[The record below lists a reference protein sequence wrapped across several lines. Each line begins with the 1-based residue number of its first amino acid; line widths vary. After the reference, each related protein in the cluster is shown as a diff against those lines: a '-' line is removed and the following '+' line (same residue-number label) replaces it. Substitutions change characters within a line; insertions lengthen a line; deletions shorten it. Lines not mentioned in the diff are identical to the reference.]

1 MRPTIEL
8 FTTTV
13 DAVGMDTQMTYW
25 AIQFYIFLSVFT
37 LFVFLPWFVLTLIEA
52 RNGSLTRSGL
62 TITCIFTVAILLPWT
77 YLALTT
83 GSAYTENPWGR
94 LTLTPAP
101 GMTNTPTLGITNIL
115 SDSDTPAGPNAPNI
129 AAVVHDQFQDEL
141 AQQDELKTLE
151 LEKQCQILRDEN
163 YFSDPTEESILCGGY
178 ALSPVITFGWEIKP
192 FIVAEDGF
200 MPPNALMDE
209 ERILPNSSFSV
220 NPHAL
225 EVTAR
230 LRIQPA
236 YQPYSSERTASL

>member
-8 FTTTV
+8 FTTTI
-13 DAVGMDTQMTYW
+13 DAVGMDTQLTYW
-25 AIQFYIFLSVFT
+25 AIMFYIFLSVFT
-37 LFVFLPWFVLTLIEA
+37 LFAFLPLFVLALVEV
-52 RNGSLTRSGL
+52 RNGSLTRSSI
-62 TITCIFTVAILLPWT
+62 TITCVLAVVLALPWA

-83 GSAYTENPWGR
+83 GSAYKENPLSR

-101 GMTNTPTLGITNIL
+101 GMTNTPTLGITNML

-129 AAVVHDQFQDEL
+129 AAVVHNQFQDEL

-151 LEKQCQILRDEN
+151 LEKQCQILREEN
-163 YFSDPTEESILCGGY
+163 DFSDPTEESILCGGY
-178 ALSPVITFGWEIKP
+178 ALSPVVTFGWEIIP
-192 FIVAEDGF
+192 FIVAEDDY

-220 NPHAL
+220 DPHAL

-236 YQPYSSERTASL
+236 Y

>member
-13 DAVGMDTQMTYW
+13 DAVGMDTQLTYW
-25 AIQFYIFLSVFT
+25 AIMFYIFLSVFT
-37 LFVFLPWFVLTLIEA
+37 LFAFLPLFVLALVEV
-52 RNGSLTRSGL
+52 RNGSLTRSSI
-62 TITCIFTVAILLPWT
+62 TITCVLAVVLALPWA

-83 GSAYTENPWGR
+83 GSAYKENPLSR

-101 GMTNTPTLGITNIL
+101 GMTNTPTLGITSIL

-129 AAVVHDQFQDEL
+129 AAVVHNQFQDEL
-141 AQQDELKTLE
+141 AQQDKLKTLE
-151 LEKQCQILRDEN
+151 LEKQCQILREEN
-163 YFSDPTEESILCGGY
+163 DFSDPTEESILCGGY
-178 ALSPVITFGWEIKP
+178 ALSPVVTFGWEIIP
-192 FIVAEDGF
+192 FIVAEDDY

-220 NPHAL
+220 DPHAL

-230 LRIQPA
+230 LRIRPA
-236 YQPYSSERTASL
+236 Y